1 MEVGTGEEML
11 AANLCLREHLP
22 GNLDVTPVLGSS
34 ALWDLPSQIPCLSLS
49 YPLWVLK
56 ATPEVFILGV
66 ACLSPTRSS
75 SSEKKKTKT
84 MRYPLVP
91 SLQGPTHSRPPGQA
105 SRTLA
110 QGIGRLGCS
119 LLSPGLEIKE
129 DSNFCKMQTYVSA
142 HFDKH
147 SAGYD
152 KNAREGISFT
162 WGRIWGFFLKQLF

>member
-1 MEVGTGEEML
+1 MEVGTGEKML

-75 SSEKKKTKT
+75 SSEKKKNKNDEIPLGTKPAGT
-84 MRYPLVP
+84 NPQSSTRTGFPNP
-91 SLQGPTHSRPPGQA
+91 GPGNWA
-105 SRTLA
+105 
-110 QGIGRLGCS
+110 LG
-119 LLSPGLEIKE
+119 L
-129 DSNFCKMQTYVSA
+129 
-142 HFDKH
+142 
-147 SAGYD
+147 
-152 KNAREGISFT
+152 
-162 WGRIWGFFLKQLF
+162 